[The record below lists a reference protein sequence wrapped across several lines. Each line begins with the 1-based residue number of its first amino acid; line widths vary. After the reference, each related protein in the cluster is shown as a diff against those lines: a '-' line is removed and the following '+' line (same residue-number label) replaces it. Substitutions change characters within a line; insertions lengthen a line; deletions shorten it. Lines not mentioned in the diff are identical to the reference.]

1 MSSLSD
7 LKPSGGSASKTLTA
21 TAAANITLGQ
31 TVALNSNGTIQ
42 PVSTSAGNL
51 ANFIGL
57 ADEAISNTASGN
69 ISIAGGV
76 GTSTTVVV
84 GTNYFVATDGAI
96 ATTGTVKLGRAI
108 TTASILMV
116 G

>member
-1 MSSLSD
+1 MTALSD
-7 LKPSGGSASKTLTA
+7 LIPSGGSAGKSLTA

-31 TVALNSNGTIQ
+31 TVALNANGTIQ

-51 ANFIGL
+51 ANFVGL
-57 ADEAISNTASGN
+57 ADAAISNGAAGKV
-69 ISIAGGV
+69 SIQGGV
-76 GTSTTVVV
+76 GTSTTVVI
-84 GTNYFVATDGAI
+84 GTDYFVATDGSI

-108 TTASILMV
+108 TTSSILMI

>member
-7 LKPSGGSASKTLTA
+7 LLPSGGSSAKTLTA
-21 TAAANITLGQ
+21 TAAATITLGQ

-42 PVSTSAGNL
+42 PVSSGAGNS
-51 ANFIGL
+51 ASFIGL
-57 ADEAISNTASGN
+57 ADSAIASGASGN
-69 ISIAGGV
+69 ISIQGGI
-76 GTSTTVVV
+76 GTSTTVVT
-84 GTNYFVATDGAI
+84 GTDYFVAVDGAI

-108 TTASILMV
+108 STSSILMV